1 MTDRQ
6 DIEKLLFSLDLL
18 APKNPKNE
26 WSKEARKIV
35 NEAKEVLIEYL
46 KILIE
51 RDME

>member
-6 DIEKLLFSLDLL
+6 SVERLISLLDLL
-18 APKNPKNE
+18 APKNPKSE

-35 NEAKEVLIEYL
+35 NEAKEALTEYL